1 MPVSEVVLARDPV
14 VDVNDYVNRGG
25 GVGYQMARALATD
38 GVLAELQHAGLRG
51 RGGAGFPTWRK
62 WQSVLSAAGQTK
74 YVVANGAEGEPGTF
88 KDRAIMRANPYQ
100 VVEGLAIAALVMGC
114 DEVFI
119 AVKASFERERVALLR
134 AAHEL
139 LDADLIGDLA
149 INVVCGPEEYL
160 FGEEKALLEVIEGR
174 DPQPRQLP
182 PYLHGLYA
190 TVPQLGWHSH
200 EPELGHARGD
210 ESNPTLV
217 SNVETFANVT
227 HIVARGADWYRTLGT
242 ADDHGTI
249 VATVVGD
256 VREPC
261 VVEVE
266 LGTTMRELIE
276 LAGGVGPGHRV
287 KAVFSGVTNPL
298 LPGDL
303 VDVALTHDAM
313 ARAGSGLGA
322 AGFIVYDETACMV
335 EVAAQFSRF
344 LWVESCGQ
352 CTACKLG
359 MRPHHQRARPAPAG
373 RCLRVGCAADPAGAR
388 GGGRRQPL
396 LPPRRGTAGHR
407 ERTPLLPRGLRRP
420 PRTRMPDAARARVPQ
435 DHRSR
440 TRHRHLRHPPGRQA
454 ARLDLRG
461 LITRAG
467 RGVRAREG
475 AARRYPT
482 C

>member
-1 MPVSEVVLARDPV
+1 MPVSEVVLARNPV
-14 VDVNDYVNRGG
+14 VDVNDYVDRGG

-38 GVLAELQHAGLRG
+38 GVLAELRHAGLRG
-51 RGGAGFPTWRK
+51 RGGAGFPVWRK
-62 WQSVLSAAGQTK
+62 WQSVLSGAGQTR

-100 VVEGLAIAALVMGC
+100 VVEGLAIAALVMEC

-149 INVVCGPEEYL
+149 VNVVCGPEEYL

-200 EPELGHARGD
+200 EPEVGHARGD

-227 HIVARGADWYRTLGT
+227 HIVARGADWYHTLGT
-242 ADDHGTI
+242 GDDHGTI

-266 LGTTMRELIE
+266 MGTPLRELIE

-303 VDVALTHDAM
+303 IDVALTHDAM

-359 MRPHHQRARPAPAG
+359 CG
-373 RCLRVGCAADPAGAR
+373 RITDALDRLGHADASESDVL
-388 GGGRRQPL
+388 QI
-396 LPPRRGTAGHR
+396 RRGLAAVADGNRCFLPVEEQQVIGSALRCFPEDFVAHLEHGCPTPR
-407 ERTPLLPRGLRRP
+407 ELVFPKIVDLEPGTVTYDTHQADKRP
-420 PRTRMPDAARARVPQ
+420 DWTFAA
-435 DHRSR
+435 
-440 TRHRHLRHPPGRQA
+440 
-454 ARLDLRG
+454 
-461 LITRAG
+461 
-467 RGVRAREG
+467 
-475 AARRYPT
+475 
-482 C
+482 